1 MAWCLSEAKEEQM
14 DLARYDELHVISDLH
29 MGGDRLDFQIL
40 RETKRLANFVRWVA
54 GQRPGGRVALVLNG
68 DIVDTLA
75 EDTGGYIAFENAA
88 ATLERIM
95 NNASFA
101 GVWAALADFA
111 KTPNRTLVLAVGNHD
126 LELALPP
133 VQRLII
139 ERLAGEDLA
148 TRARIEFST
157 LGAGYACQ
165 VGSARVFCT
174 HGNEVDPWNYV
185 RYEDMSRLAR
195 RLNAGRALMPSE
207 WEPNA
212 GTRMVKDVMNEVKKR
227 YAWIDLLKPET
238 QAAVGVLVVLDP
250 SQASK
255 ITRLPGIVAELARGG
270 REFEGRLNADA
281 SAAPRPATDQAAS
294 IDRLLGANVAK
305 SLKVDGQAGGRGPGP
320 SAEDMLM
327 DAELTYKTPRVRGAG
342 EDETLG
348 VPRLLLDRLT
358 GWISG
363 VGKDE
368 ALRRALLDWLAGD
381 ETFNIGNRDET
392 FVGVTKSVG
401 SGVDV
406 IVTGHTHLERAIDMG
421 GGRFYFNC
429 GTWIRLLQFG
439 KAMLETS
446 ESFKS
451 VYDVLE
457 DGRMSAIDGF
467 TFNGVPFVMNQTSA
481 VRITAEPAGVVGALG
496 HVDGVD
502 PIVWNE
508 IQRFV
513 RS

>member
-1 MAWCLSEAKEEQM
+1 M
-14 DLARYDELHVISDLH
+14 DLPRYDELHVISDLH

-40 RETKRLANFVRWVA
+40 RETKRLASFVRWVA
-54 GQRPGGRVALVLNG
+54 GQRPDGRIALVLNG

-75 EDTGGYIAFENAA
+75 EDTGGYIAFENAV

-95 NNASFA
+95 NNGSFA
-101 GVWAALADFA
+101 DVWAALADFA

-133 VQRLII
+133 VQRLVI
-139 ERLAGEDLA
+139 ERLAGEDLSA
-148 TRARIEFST
+148 RARIEFST
-157 LGAGYACQ
+157 LGAGYACR

-185 RYEDMSRLAR
+185 RYEDLSKLAR
-195 RLNAGRALMPSE
+195 RLNAGRALAPSE

-212 GTRMVKDVMNEVKKR
+212 GTKMVKDVMNEVKKR

-255 ITRLPGIVAELARGG
+255 ITRLPSIVAELARGG
-270 REFEGRLNADA
+270 REFEGRLSADA
-281 SAAPRPATDQAAS
+281 SAGPRPATAQAAP
-294 IDRLLGANVAK
+294 IDQLLGANVAR
-305 SLKVDGQAGGRGPGP
+305 SLKLGDQAGPRGEGR

-327 DAELTYKTPRVRGAG
+327 DAELNYKTPQARGAA

-348 VPRLLLDRLT
+348 VPRLMWDRLT

-363 VGKDE
+363 VGRDE
-368 ALRRALLDWLAGD
+368 ALRRAMLDWLAD
-381 ETFNIGNRDET
+381 DQTFNIGNRDET
-392 FVGVTKSVG
+392 FVNVTKWVG
-401 SGVDV
+401 TGVDV

-421 GGRFYFNC
+421 GGRFYFNS
-429 GTWIRLLQFG
+429 GTWIRLLQFSR
-439 KAMLETS
+439 AMLEKR
-446 ESFKS
+446 ESFAP
-451 VYDVLE
+451 VYQVLE
-457 DGRMSAIDGF
+457 DGGMSAIDAAKF
-467 TFNGVPFVMNQTSA
+467 DGVPFVMNQTSA
-481 VRITAEPAGVVGALG
+481 VRITADPAGVVGALG

-502 PIVWNE
+502 PIVWNTV
-508 IQRFV
+508 QRFV
-513 RS
+513 RP

>member
-1 MAWCLSEAKEEQM
+1 
-14 DLARYDELHVISDLH
+14 
-29 MGGDRLDFQIL
+29 
-40 RETKRLANFVRWVA
+40 
-54 GQRPGGRVALVLNG
+54 
-68 DIVDTLA
+68 
-75 EDTGGYIAFENAA
+75 
-88 ATLERIM
+88 
-95 NNASFA
+95 
-101 GVWAALADFA
+101 
-111 KTPNRTLVLAVGNHD
+111 
-126 LELALPP
+126 
-133 VQRLII
+133 
-139 ERLAGEDLA
+139 
-148 TRARIEFST
+148 
-157 LGAGYACQ
+157 
-165 VGSARVFCT
+165 
-174 HGNEVDPWNYV
+174 
-185 RYEDMSRLAR
+185 
-195 RLNAGRALMPSE
+195 
-207 WEPNA
+207 
-212 GTRMVKDVMNEVKKR
+212 
-227 YAWIDLLKPET
+227 
-238 QAAVGVLVVLDP
+238 
-250 SQASK
+250 
-255 ITRLPGIVAELARGG
+255 
-270 REFEGRLNADA
+270 
-281 SAAPRPATDQAAS
+281 
-294 IDRLLGANVAK
+294 VAK

-368 ALRRALLDWLAGD
+368 ALRRALLDWLVGD

-439 KAMLETS
+439 TAMLETS

-467 TFNGVPFVMNQTSA
+467 TFNGVPFVMNRTSA